1 MRKYLLL
8 LLFSPLFICAQT
20 QFGYYRHSEVL
31 NAIPEYA
38 KAVKEYELLKQR
50 CNAEIERNE
59 QELTRYYVSYLDGQR
74 DFPEPILRK
83 RQKELQHM
91 IDNSVVLRDQLK
103 AWLVQSKD
111 SLFAP
116 CEAKVGK
123 ALEAVCLNN
132 NLAYAI
138 NVEETNYRYINP
150 NMGVDITQ
158 MVIDCIDSPVIL
170 PVRKEKE
177 ENPETAAAAAAGS
190 NESATVETVESTG
203 ASVGNAADESTDASA
218 ENAADES
225 TVDAAVGNAADE
237 STGDASAGNAAEES
251 TVDAAVGTSGAE
263 ATEE

>member
-177 ENPETAAAAAAGS
+177 ENPETAAAAGS